1 MSTFKVKDF
10 VSKFEDSRSL
20 ALLETLSKKKI
31 SAVAEHYELPVEG
44 TDQRYVIKQ
53 RVIQFCISE
62 GMLEPLKQ
70 ESEIMIDKRLE
81 LEMQYEIK
89 ALELEAQE
97 RALEAQEGREMKA
110 KELELASQERI
121 KEMELKSAQATIA
134 AQTPSVSLTF
144 DPSKSVRLVP
154 SFQEKDVDKYFLHFK
169 KITLSLEWP
178 REVWTILLQSVL
190 KGKAQEIYAALSTDD
205 GSDYDKVKES
215 ILKAYELVPEV
226 YRQRFRNLKKPER
239 QTHVEF
245 TREKENLF
253 DRWCHSQNIGD
264 DFNKLKQLI
273 IIEEFKNY

>member
-10 VSKFEDSRSL
+10 VSKFEDSPSL
-20 ALLETLSKKKI
+20 ALLETLSKKEI
-31 SAVAEHYELPVEG
+31 SAVAEHYELPLGE

-70 ESEIMIDKRLE
+70 ESEIMIHKRLE
-81 LEMQYEIK
+81 LEMQYKIK

-97 RALEAQEGREMKA
+97 RALEAQERREMKA

-144 DPSKSVRLVP
+144 DPPKSVRLVP
-154 SFQEKDVDKYFLHFK
+154 SFQEKDGDKYFLHFE
-169 KITLSLEWP
+169 KIALSLEWP
-178 REVWTILLQSVL
+178 KEVWTILLQSVL
-190 KGKAQEIYAALSTDD
+190 K
-205 GSDYDKVKES
+205 
-215 ILKAYELVPEV
+215 AYELVPEA
-226 YRQRFRNLKKPER
+226 YRQRFRNLKKQER

-245 TREKENLF
+245 AREKENLF

-264 DFNKLKQLI
+264 DFNKLTHSVLASFIKDANFHCHFLYR
-273 IIEEFKNY
+273 ESLFLKSFYVT